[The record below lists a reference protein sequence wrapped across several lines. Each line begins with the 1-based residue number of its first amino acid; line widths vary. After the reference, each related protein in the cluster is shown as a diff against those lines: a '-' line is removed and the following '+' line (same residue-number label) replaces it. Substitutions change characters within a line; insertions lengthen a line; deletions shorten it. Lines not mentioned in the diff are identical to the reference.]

1 MALRRGGT
9 SMSWL
14 AESLADRDDQTSDGW
29 CWLRQNAAAERSS
42 FSTCHHVFK
51 WNIRHTSTLL
61 MECADQMELFSVAS
75 WIYLFIREG
84 DCVKKMTK
92 VSTIC
97 CQSCTFASKLQLF
110 CYKTHLHVK
119 KKKLQKFAA
128 SSIFFKSKSNWL
140 KTPIKSQH
148 KQDMWAVRNSI
159 CSHFHVS
166 TWLNNTKQIPVWYF
180 DMKLSSIVLWWKWGK
195 SNAGNRLQGF
205 HLNSYMKYE

>member
-119 KKKLQKFAA
+119 KKN
-128 SSIFFKSKSNWL
+128 SKSL
-140 KTPIKSQH
+140 QH
-148 KQDMWAVRNSI
+148 LLYFSKANQTDSKLP
-159 CSHFHVS
+159 
-166 TWLNNTKQIPVWYF
+166 LNLNT
-180 DMKLSSIVLWWKWGK
+180 
-195 SNAGNRLQGF
+195 NRTCGPYATLYAAISMCR
-205 HLNSYMKYE
+205 HD